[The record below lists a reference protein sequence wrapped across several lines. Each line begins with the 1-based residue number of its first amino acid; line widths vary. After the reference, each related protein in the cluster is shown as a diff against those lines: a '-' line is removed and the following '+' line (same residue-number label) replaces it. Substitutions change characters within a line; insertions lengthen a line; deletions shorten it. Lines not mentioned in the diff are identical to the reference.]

1 MENNLPKTKEE
12 CFAQFDALL
21 SEEDKDVLK
30 NSEDIFDYHF
40 TLGMWIRNNWIY
52 SMNDEEL
59 QSLMKNFEKED
70 DELPFGFMNIHPD
83 EVSSF
88 FIEKYVEYLKSKGG

>member
-1 MENNLPKTKEE
+1 
-12 CFAQFDALL
+12 
-21 SEEDKDVLK
+21 
-30 NSEDIFDYHF
+30 
-40 TLGMWIRNNWIY
+40 MWIRNNWIY

-59 QSLMKNFEKED
+59 QSLMKNFEKD
-70 DELPFGFMNIHPD
+70 DDLPFSFMNIHPD